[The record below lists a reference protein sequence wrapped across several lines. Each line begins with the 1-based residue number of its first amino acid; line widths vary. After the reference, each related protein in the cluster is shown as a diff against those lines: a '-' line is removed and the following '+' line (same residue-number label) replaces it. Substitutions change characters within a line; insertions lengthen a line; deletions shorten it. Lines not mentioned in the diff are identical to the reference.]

1 MYRFAH
7 DDDEGILEIRIEGFM
22 PLAAFPAFAHEFR
35 RHVREARMCGRPLRL
50 MIDARGGAALPADVA
65 DRIARLERELLT
77 SALDRV
83 ALVTAPSLNSGRHI
97 PTSGRSQSFGS
108 ARDAH
113 HWLLAFAH
121 NPLRR
126 AA

>member
-1 MYRFAH
+1 MHRFTN
-7 DDDEGILEIRIEGFM
+7 DDDDGILEIRVEGFM

-35 RHVREARMCGRPLRL
+35 RHVREIRMCGRPLRL
-50 MIDARGGAALPADVA
+50 MIDMRGAAALPADVA
-65 DRIARLERELLT
+65 DRIARLEQELLT

-83 ALVTAPSLNSGRHI
+83 AVITAPSLKTGRHVA
-97 PTSGRSQSFGS
+97 TCGRSQSFAHS
-108 ARDAH
+108 SEARR
-113 HWLLAFAH
+113 WLMVFAH